1 VQLVSAFRELSQI
14 RARYDDR
21 AEAVFAGHR
30 AKVILS
36 GITDPETLA
45 LLSHLLGD
53 ETIRQLATPAALARA
68 AKDPGGKGDAARSAP
83 RSRGASPAEALGWIS
98 PGNGVLLYGHIPPA
112 PITLRPWFR
121 DRELQ
126 AMVSPADAGT
136 ARRRAAR

>member
-1 VQLVSAFRELSQI
+1 M

-21 AEAVFAGHR
+21 AETVFANHR
-30 AKVILS
+30 AKVVLS
-36 GITDPETLA
+36 GVTDGETLV

-68 AKDPGGKGDAARSAP
+68 ARDRGEGEAAP
-83 RSRGASPAEALGWIS
+83 RAPRPRGASPAEALGWIS
-98 PGNGVLLYGHIPPA
+98 PGHGVLLYGHLPPA

-126 AMVSPADAGT
+126 AMVNPAEPGGG
-136 ARRRAAR
+136 RRRVMR